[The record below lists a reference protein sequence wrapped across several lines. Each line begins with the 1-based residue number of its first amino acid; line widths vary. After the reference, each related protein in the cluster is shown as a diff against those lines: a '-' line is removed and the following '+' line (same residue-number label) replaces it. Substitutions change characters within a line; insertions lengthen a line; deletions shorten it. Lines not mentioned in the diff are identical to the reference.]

1 MFMKRFWGIA
11 LLFFLFCGGVMAQEE
26 GWKVVDTEIN
36 SFEVPSDWINSFYE
50 EPGNEYKK
58 KVSEKYGFRSWIIAW
73 RKKTLEAK
81 LKSWNEFQEVTVS
94 VMSKLDG
101 KKLDWKTMKKLR
113 GTSEKPATKQLF
125 ETENEICYKC
135 VYDSE
140 DMNGKVY
147 NWTNVIYYREVNNQV
162 HRIEF
167 STTTRN
173 FKKIKGLEADVMRIF
188 KSLKVKE
195 NDMSK

>member
-1 MFMKRFWGIA
+1 MKRFWGIA

-81 LKSWNEFQEVTVS
+81 LKSWDEFQEVTVS

>member
-81 LKSWNEFQEVTVS
+81 LKSWDEFQEVTVS

>member
-1 MFMKRFWGIA
+1 MRFA
-11 LLFFLFCGGVMAQEE
+11 FFFVCIGMMAQEE

-81 LKSWNEFQEVTVS
+81 LKSWDEFQEMRVS
-94 VMSKLDG
+94 VMSRLDG
-101 KKLDWKTMKKLR
+101 EKLGWKTMRKLR
-113 GTSEKPATKQLF
+113 GTSEEPATKQLF
-125 ETENEICYKC
+125 ETENEICYEC

-140 DMNGKVY
+140 GMDGKIRK
-147 NWTNVIYYREVNNQV
+147 WINVIYYREENNQV
-162 HRIEF
+162 HRMEF
-167 STTTRN
+167 STTART
-173 FKKIKGLEADVMRIF
+173 FKKEGLEETCMRII

>member
-81 LKSWNEFQEVTVS
+81 LKSWDEFQEVTVS
-94 VMSKLDG
+94 VMSRLDG

-173 FKKIKGLEADVMRIF
+173 FKKSKGLEADVMRIF

>member
-1 MFMKRFWGIA
+1 MFMKRFWVIA

-94 VMSKLDG
+94 VMSRLDG

>member
-1 MFMKRFWGIA
+1 MKRFWGIA

-94 VMSKLDG
+94 VMSRLDG
-101 KKLDWKTMKKLR
+101 KKLDWKTMRKLR

>member
-94 VMSKLDG
+94 VMSRLDG

-173 FKKIKGLEADVMRIF
+173 FKKIKGLEADVMHIF

>member
-1 MFMKRFWGIA
+1 MKRFWVIA

-81 LKSWNEFQEVTVS
+81 LKSWDEFQEVTVS
-94 VMSKLDG
+94 VMSRLDG

>member
-94 VMSKLDG
+94 VMSRLDG

-162 HRIEF
+162 HGIEF

>member
-1 MFMKRFWGIA
+1 MFMKRFLGIA

-81 LKSWNEFQEVTVS
+81 LKSWDEFQEVTVS
-94 VMSKLDG
+94 VMSRLDG

>member
-1 MFMKRFWGIA
+1 MFMKRFWVIA

-94 VMSKLDG
+94 VMSRLDG
-101 KKLDWKTMKKLR
+101 KKLDWKTMRKLR

>member
-94 VMSKLDG
+94 VMSRLDG
-101 KKLDWKTMKKLR
+101 KKLDWKTMRKLR

>member
-1 MFMKRFWGIA
+1 MFMKRFWVIA

-81 LKSWNEFQEVTVS
+81 LKSWDEFQEVTVS
-94 VMSKLDG
+94 VMSRLDG

>member
-1 MFMKRFWGIA
+1 MKRFLGTT
-11 LLFFLFCGGVMAQEE
+11 LFFFLFCVEVMAQEE

-73 RKKTLEAK
+73 KKQHS
-81 LKSWNEFQEVTVS
+81 LKKFSWDDFQEMRVS
-94 VMSKLDG
+94 VMSRLDG
-101 KKLDWKTMKKLR
+101 KKLDWKTMRKLR
-113 GTSEKPATKQLF
+113 GTGERAATKQLF
-125 ETENEICYKC
+125 ETENEICYEC
-135 VYDSE
+135 VYDAELMSGE
-140 DMNGKVY
+140 IKK
-147 NWTNVIYYREVNNQV
+147 WINVIYYREENNQV
-162 HRIEF
+162 HRMEF
-167 STTTRN
+167 STTART
-173 FKKIKGLEADVMRIF
+173 FKKEGLEETCMRII

>member
-1 MFMKRFWGIA
+1 MFMKRFWGIT

-81 LKSWNEFQEVTVS
+81 LKSWDEFQEVTVS

>member
-81 LKSWNEFQEVTVS
+81 LKSWDEFQEVTVS

-162 HRIEF
+162 HRIEI

>member
-1 MFMKRFWGIA
+1 MKRFWGIA

-81 LKSWNEFQEVTVS
+81 LKSWDEFQEVTVS
-94 VMSKLDG
+94 VMSRLDG

>member
-1 MFMKRFWGIA
+1 MKRFWGIA

-94 VMSKLDG
+94 VMSRLDG

>member
-81 LKSWNEFQEVTVS
+81 LKSWDEFQEVTVS
-94 VMSKLDG
+94 VMSRLDG

>member
-1 MFMKRFWGIA
+1 MTRII
-11 LLFFLFCGGVMAQEE
+11 LFILFLGAFVMGTMAQDIE
-26 GWKVVDTEIN
+26 WKTVDTEIN

-81 LKSWNEFQEVTVS
+81 LKSWDEFQEVTVS

>member
-94 VMSKLDG
+94 VMSRLDG